1 MGKKRFNGIVMLLLL
16 GRGVGVAVRVKSV
29 YSFIFP

>member
-1 MGKKRFNGIVMLLLL
+1 MGRKRFNGIVMLLLL
-16 GRGVGVAVRVKSV
+16 GQGAGGTVREKSV